1 MHPVSQSLGLS
12 LRLSLCQRS
21 VVAVVIQSQSVKWL
35 WSVVQV
41 ENKQMSFGQNKK
53 SSLASWLSYAIIVIV
68 SRACY
73 ESVIQVVN
81 KQMNIWHN
89 KKGALAGML
98 WYAIIVVVLI
108 IVLILALRFLFRII

>member
-1 MHPVSQSLGLS
+1 MHPVSQPLALS
-12 LRLSLCQRS
+12 LSLSLCQRS

-41 ENKQMSFGQNKK
+41 VNKQMRFGHYKK
-53 SSLASWLSYAIIVIV
+53 SSLSGWLLYAIIVIV

-73 ESVIQVVN
+73 ESVMQVVN

-89 KKGALAGML
+89 KKGGLAGWL
-98 WYAIIVVVLI
+98 WYAIIVVVLL
-108 IVLILALRFLFRII
+108 IVLIAALRFLFRII

>member
-1 MHPVSQSLGLS
+1 
-12 LRLSLCQRS
+12 
-21 VVAVVIQSQSVKWL
+21 
-35 WSVVQV
+35 
-41 ENKQMSFGQNKK
+41 MSFGQNKK

-68 SRACY
+68 SRVCY

>member
-1 MHPVSQSLGLS
+1 M
-12 LRLSLCQRS
+12 
-21 VVAVVIQSQSVKWL
+21 
-35 WSVVQV
+35 
-41 ENKQMSFGQNKK
+41 NKQMMFWHYKK
-53 SSLASWLSYAIIVIV
+53 SSLASLLSYAIIAIL

-73 ESVIQVVN
+73 ESVMQVAN

-108 IVLILALRFLFRII
+108 IVLILALRFLFGII